1 MLFDPT
7 NWILVITIFLW
18 CIAFIDSISE
28 KKFPSQCVDE
38 YRVQFRGTSYCKIH
52 HRLEKYRKRE
62 LAMKKRSEEENTST
76 TKSVESYKIYYH
88 PKTSTTKKSYTSTK
102 GSTKPYSSTKA
113 YKSNSNYYSPAM
125 QNRRMEAY
133 DEGYNAVYDDE
144 DYDEYRYQ

>member
-62 LAMKKRSEEENTST
+62 LAISLLEGARNRPVLFEIMILLPASSLIMWISFRMVFSETE
-76 TKSVESYKIYYH
+76 KIY
-88 PKTSTTKKSYTSTK
+88 PKSLAFMDVFFT
-102 GSTKPYSSTKA
+102 
-113 YKSNSNYYSPAM
+113 
-125 QNRRMEAY
+125 R
-133 DEGYNAVYDDE
+133 
-144 DYDEYRYQ
+144 